1 MITHSKDNGLQK
13 PIAKAHGLV
22 LLYSPASRYSPWG
35 YITFLSLICWPTSGI
50 SQDSPCLNTKQ
61 KTLGPMWLLQW
72 SLLRSLIE
80 SWWRFSNLCT
90 QLGNPDLTH
99 AVCQSLHSHAQCIR
113 LIIGIGF
120 YPALSSHFPKRAVL
134 LHYRVL
140 QVQPWVELELICL
153 AAVPG
158 KMDQPG
164 FSTYP
169 HLLPTQC
176 FGGSPENPPKPV
188 YKKKK
193 EIHKRVFSFVPFPHK
208 DSLWQRAYKSLCVL
222 LGDDERIPWGM
233 PESPG
238 LALMVQGTESWSM

>member
-1 MITHSKDNGLQK
+1 
-13 PIAKAHGLV
+13 
-22 LLYSPASRYSPWG
+22 
-35 YITFLSLICWPTSGI
+35 
-50 SQDSPCLNTKQ
+50 
-61 KTLGPMWLLQW
+61 MWLLQW

-193 EIHKRVFSFVPFPHK
+193 KSTKEFFPLFLFHIKTPSDRGHTNPSVSFWVMMKGSHGACQRVLAWHSWYRVPSPDPCRYTCDWACRSWAVCCFGSPREADTSKPLKNSGPQAVLTSFS
-208 DSLWQRAYKSLCVL
+208 L
-222 LGDDERIPWGM
+222 L
-233 PESPG
+233 
-238 LALMVQGTESWSM
+238 

>member
-22 LLYSPASRYSPWG
+22 LLYSHASRYSPWG

-90 QLGNPDLTH
+90 QLGNTDLTH

-134 LHYRVL
+134 PSTSGTAMSGAGANLSCCSAWEDGPAWLFHLSPFVTYSVL
-140 QVQPWVELELICL
+140 WGKSRKSSKTCVQKKRNPQKSFFLYS
-153 AAVPG
+153 
-158 KMDQPG
+158 
-164 FSTYP
+164 FST
-169 HLLPTQC
+169 
-176 FGGSPENPPKPV
+176 
-188 YKKKK
+188 
-193 EIHKRVFSFVPFPHK
+193 
-208 DSLWQRAYKSLCVL
+208 
-222 LGDDERIPWGM
+222 
-233 PESPG
+233 
-238 LALMVQGTESWSM
+238 